1 MKKIIYACAILMV
14 FLPLMACSSG
24 LTKAE
29 IDPWLQQVAGDRTP
43 AINVEGRWQD
53 ANADPDTPFS
63 WGRGFLEQEG
73 NQVKGSLGNYNVEGK
88 VSGDKV
94 YLVFLSAG
102 EVYHTA
108 RLEKQKDGVLRGDYY
123 YSDDKEQE
131 NGMPMAL
138 ERVEK

>member
-1 MKKIIYACAILMV
+1 MRKIIYVFAILMV

-29 IDPWLQQVAGDRTP
+29 IDPWLQQLSGDRAP
-43 AINVEGRWQD
+43 AINVEGKWQD
-53 ANADPDTPFS
+53 ANANPDTPFS
-63 WGRGFLEQEG
+63 WGRGYLEQQG
-73 NQVKGSLGNYNVEGK
+73 NKITGSLGNYNVQGR
-88 VSGDKV
+88 VSGDTV

-102 EVYHTA
+102 EVYNTA
-108 RLEKQKDGVLRGDYY
+108 RLEKQKDGVLRGDYFY
-123 YSDDKEQE
+123 ADDKEQE